1 SRRMRSPGAQGQLAV
16 QRRAD
21 QVIGS
26 AIADLS
32 AWLRTIEIDR
42 LSPGTAE
49 PCADELGGIHLVLAR
64 DLQTAGV
71 ALHLDGE
78 LSRRP
83 PPIPLADDFDPVLP
97 LNDSEMPVLIEEART
112 HPHADQSGVARTD
125 PEPSSHLKQ
134 RVVRFAGTQ
143 EVGDH
148 KPVEGES

>member
-1 SRRMRSPGAQGQLAV
+1 DIFVGQAAEHERRVASRRMRSPGEQGQLAV

-42 LSPGTAE
+42 LSPGPAE

-64 DLQTAGV
+64 DLQAAGV

-78 LSRRP
+78 LSRGT
-83 PPIPLADDFDPVLP
+83 PLLLHLDDFVAELLLDG
-97 LNDSEMPVLIEEART
+97 SEMPVLIEEARA
-112 HPHADQSGVARTD
+112 HPHTDQIGVARTE
-125 PEPSSHLKQ
+125 PEPSSHL
-134 RVVRFAGTQ
+134 
-143 EVGDH
+143 
-148 KPVEGES
+148 